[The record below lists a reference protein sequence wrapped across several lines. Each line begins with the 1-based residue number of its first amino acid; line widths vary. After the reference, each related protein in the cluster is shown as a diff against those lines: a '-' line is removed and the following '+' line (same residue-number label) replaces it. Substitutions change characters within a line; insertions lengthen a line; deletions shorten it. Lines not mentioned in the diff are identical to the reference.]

1 MLYITNNK
9 IRNSF
14 YQAGLDNDQAEFS
27 RFIVLY
33 KITGHAVREAN
44 EIFAEGR
51 NYKAP
56 VDLTSKEA
64 LKAIMTRAW
73 EIARM
78 SVQMWG
84 GKVKEFFKESLRLA
98 WLEVKF
104 A

>member
-1 MLYITNNK
+1 MQITNNK

-33 KITGHAVREAN
+33 RITGHAVREAN
-44 EIFAEGR
+44 EIFAKGK

-56 VDLTSKEA
+56 IDLTSKEA

-78 SVQMWG
+78 GVQLQG
-84 GKVKEFFKESLRLA
+84 GKVKEFFKESLRIA
-98 WLEVKF
+98 WLEVKYS
-104 A
+104 